1 MVSEKDI
8 FALDDSPFW
17 AEVETAVS
25 RMKNNTRELLKHGFF
40 IEQLLEAIERS
51 SISNTHFC
59 YEGEKAE
66 VGGKKTRL
74 FFAKIF
80 LIIFSKQT

>member
-8 FALDDSPFW
+8 FARGSSPFWVSEFARDDSPFW

-25 RMKNNTRELLKHGFF
+25 RMKNNTRELFKHGFF

-51 SISNTHFC
+51 STSNTS
-59 YEGEKAE
+59 
-66 VGGKKTRL
+66 
-74 FFAKIF
+74 F
-80 LIIFSKQT
+80 LLRR